1 MFSFSVENAKG
12 EKLQLT
18 NNENYLI
25 ERIEGLEPPD
35 ITVNRSK
42 IAGYDGTR
50 YNSSTA
56 NERAIV
62 LYIDINKPVE
72 KNRLNLYKYFRGKQK
87 LKLYYSNS
95 SLETYIEGYV
105 EQITTN
111 LFAQQEQFQ
120 ISIICPETYF
130 NAIDEIITGTSKT
143 ISLFKFPFSIA
154 STGIPFS
161 EYEKNTETNVI
172 NDGTIET
179 GMTIT
184 FAARGIVNK
193 PKLFNRVTG
202 KFFGLDYEMQAGDVI
217 TVNTRKGKKSVSL
230 LREGVSYNLFNYIM
244 DGSIFLNLDVGDNIF
259 VYEAEVGDNYLDIA
273 FIHRNQ
279 FEGV

>member
-1 MFSFSVENAKG
+1 MFSFSIENAKG
-12 EKLQLT
+12 ERLELT

-42 IAGYDGTR
+42 IAGYDGSR

-56 NERAIV
+56 NERGIV
-62 LYIDINKPVE
+62 LYININKPVE

-87 LKLYYSNS
+87 LKLYYSNH
-95 SLETYIEGYV
+95 SLETYIEGYI

-111 LFAQQEQFQ
+111 LFSIQEQFQ
-120 ISIICPETYF
+120 ISIVCPECYF
-130 NAIDEIITGTSKT
+130 NAIDEIITGTSK
-143 ISLFKFPFSIA
+143 IIPLFQFPFSIE
-154 STGIPFS
+154 SKGIPFS

-179 GMTIT
+179 GMTIV
-184 FAARGIVNK
+184 FSAKGVVKK
-193 PKLFNRVTG
+193 PKLFNRLTG

-217 TVNTRKGKKSVSL
+217 TINTRKGSKSVSL
-230 LREGVSYNLFNYIM
+230 LRDGINYNLFNYIM
-244 DGSIFLNLDVGDNIF
+244 DGSVFLNLDVGDNIF
-259 VYEAEVGDNYLDIA
+259 VYEAEEGDRYLDIT